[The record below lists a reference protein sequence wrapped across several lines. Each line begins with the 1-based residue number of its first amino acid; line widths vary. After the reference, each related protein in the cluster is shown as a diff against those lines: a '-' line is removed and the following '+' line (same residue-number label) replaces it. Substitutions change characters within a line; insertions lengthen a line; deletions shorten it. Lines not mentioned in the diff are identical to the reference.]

1 MSGKEIDATP
11 VIGDFGFAVHLEEG
25 ETCTKRVGSK
35 GYTAPEVL
43 LGEPYAF
50 EADIFSLGCLFY
62 ALVTADLPF
71 LADTMEDYFFR
82 SQYETVKFDHEE
94 WDDIH
99 DDLKE
104 LITMMLDKK
113 PSERPKIEQVLKHP
127 WFNI

>member
-11 VIGDFGFAVHLEEG
+11 VIGDFGFAVQIAEG

-50 EADIFSLGCLFY
+50 KADIFSLGCLYY

-82 SQYETVKFDHEE
+82 S
-94 WDDIH
+94 
-99 DDLKE
+99 
-104 LITMMLDKK
+104 
-113 PSERPKIEQVLKHP
+113 
-127 WFNI
+127 